1 MCGFVGIVSKNHI
14 NNKVLEESNEN
25 IICRGP
31 DETNKIFENS
41 NTLFSNKTNLLFSL
55 IFNRLSIVDLTNN
68 ASQPMISKEFET
80 LILFNGEIFNH
91 IELRKD
97 LESKGIVFNS
107 DHSDTETALIG
118 LSYYGVDFV
127 NKFIGQFSIF
137 FYDSRNNTGYLLRDR
152 LGQKPLYYNISKDG
166 VKFSSNFL
174 SLYKNLTIKTINQK
188 SINSYIELGVI
199 PSPETIVNEIKKV
212 KPGAIVEI
220 DFNDELIKYYEKIY
234 WEPENYVGNNRFS
247 KEQFFDLF
255 TDSVHKRLNSDVPIA
270 NFLSGGIDSTS
281 IIKNLSDAQ
290 INVNSFSMGY
300 KDDLYDES
308 KWFEQVAGKYKT
320 NQETEI
326 IDIDNLDIEIDQAID
341 AFDEPYYDPSIVP
354 SYLLSK
360 SISKY
365 YKVAISGDGGDELL
379 GGYKR
384 ISEVMNKKRNKYS
397 FLSYFYNIYPSFLGT
412 GNFFLGKSREIPA
425 AYSSYFEDKKL
436 LRLMKVKNN
445 SEYIKSLIP
454 PDVDDYKQ
462 MMITEYK
469 FYLPEMMMLKIDRTS
484 MINSLEVRSPFV
496 DHRLVEY
503 MLSSSPANINFSV
516 PKNILKEYL
525 SEDFNLDFLNRKK
538 MGFVFNV
545 ESWVYKNKKLLNH
558 TLSSS
563 DFIKNS
569 NPNILNLLSINKS
582 RINGQRIWK
591 LYVLQKYLD
600 KL

>member
-1 MCGFVGIVSKNHI
+1 VCGFIGIVSKNDI

-31 DETNKIFENS
+31 DETKKIFENS

-55 IFNRLSIVDLTNN
+55 IFNRLSIVDLTEN

-97 LESKGIVFNS
+97 LERKGIAFNS
-107 DHSDTETALIG
+107 DHSDTETALLG
-118 LSYYGVDFV
+118 LSYYGVDYV

-137 FYDSRNNTGYLLRDR
+137 FYNSRNNMGYLLRDR

-174 SLYKNLTIKTINQK
+174 SLYKNLSIKSINEN

-212 KPGAIVEI
+212 KPGAIIEI
-220 DFNDELIKYYEKIY
+220 DFNNESVKHNEKIY
-234 WEPENYVGNNRFS
+234 WKPENFINNTRFS
-247 KEQFFDLF
+247 KEKFFHLF

-281 IIKNLSDAQ
+281 IIKNLSDAE
-290 INVNSFSMGY
+290 IDINSFSMGY
-300 KDDLYDES
+300 NDGLYDES
-308 KWFEQVAGKYKT
+308 EWFEQVAEKYKT
-320 NQETEI
+320 NQETKI
-326 IDIDNLDIEIDQAID
+326 IDIDNLDVEIDQAID

-360 SISKY
+360 AISQH

-384 ISEVMNKKRNKYS
+384 VSEVMNNKRNNYS
-397 FLSYFYNIYPSFLGT
+397 FLPFFYNIYPSFLGT
-412 GNFFLGKSREIPA
+412 GNFFLSKSQETLT

-436 LRLMKVKNN
+436 LKLMKVKNN
-445 SEYIKSLIP
+445 SGYIKSLIP
-454 PDVDDYKQ
+454 PDIDDYKQ
-462 MMITEYK
+462 MMIIEYK

-503 MLSSSPANINFSV
+503 MLGSSPANINFSA

-545 ESWVYKNKKLLNH
+545 EGWIYNNNKLIEN

-591 LYVLQKYLD
+591 LYVLQKFLD